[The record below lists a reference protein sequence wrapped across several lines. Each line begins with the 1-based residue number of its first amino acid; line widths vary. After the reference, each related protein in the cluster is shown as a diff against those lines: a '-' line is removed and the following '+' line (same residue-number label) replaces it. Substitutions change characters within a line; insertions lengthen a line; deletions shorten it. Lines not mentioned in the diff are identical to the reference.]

1 MGRINYGKDTV
12 DNAFASNNYYQT
24 ALKDLGKS

>member
-1 MGRINYGKDTV
+1 MGRINNGKDTV
-12 DNAFASNNYYQT
+12 DNAFVGNNYYQT